1 MVLKTTKGES
11 EMTRKNI
18 HASIVFALFLI
29 LIHAGGA
36 QQSTPAQYQVPALR
50 VGPGDLIELTMYDN
64 PDLSGHFRVDEK
76 GDIVAPL
83 IGQVHVEGSTAEEI
97 GKLIEKRYLDA
108 EILPFDQDYATV
120 FISEYASQGI
130 IVSGE
135 VKQPGTFPALGIRML
150 HDVITAAGGIQP
162 TASSKIIITH
172 KGDQDHPITADYNPD
187 ALLPVVPQIQIFPG
201 DTVMVPRAGIV
212 YVVGNVMRPGAY
224 VLGGRSVLTVEAA
237 LALAGNTGKAAA
249 SNRAHLVRAQ
259 DDGKKVD
266 VVLEL
271 NKILKGEAPDLAMK
285 DGDILFVPTSTAKLV
300 TTQAI
305 YSALQIGTQLTIY
318 RIP

>member
-1 MVLKTTKGES
+1 
-11 EMTRKNI
+11 MTRKSI
-18 HASIVFALFLI
+18 HISVVLALVVVLI
-29 LIHAGGA
+29 QAGRT
-36 QQSTPAQYQVPALR
+36 QQLTLDQRTVPALR
-50 VGPGDLIELTMYDN
+50 IGPGDLIELTMYDN
-64 PDLSGHFRVDEK
+64 PDLSGRFRVDEK

-83 IGQVHVEGSTAEEI
+83 IGPVHVEGSTAEEI

-108 EILPFDQDYATV
+108 EILPFDQNYATV

-130 IVSGE
+130 TVSGE

-162 TASSKIIITH
+162 TASSKIIITR

-187 ALLPVVPQIQIFPG
+187 ALRPVVPQIQIFPG

-212 YVVGNVMRPGAY
+212 YVLGNVMRPGAY
-224 VLGGRSVLTVEAA
+224 VLGGRSGLTVEAA

-249 SNRAHLVRAQ
+249 ANRAHLVRAQ

-271 NKILKGEAPDLAMK
+271 NEILKGKAPDLAMK
-285 DGDILFVPTSTAKLV
+285 DGDILFVPTSNGKLI
-300 TTQAI
+300 TQQAI
-305 YSALQIGTQLTIY
+305 TSALQIGTQLTIY
-318 RIP
+318 RVGIQ

>member
-1 MVLKTTKGES
+1 
-11 EMTRKNI
+11 MTRKNI
-18 HASIVFALFLI
+18 HVSVVFALFLI
-29 LIHAGGA
+29 FIHAGGA
-36 QQSTPAQYQVPALR
+36 QQATPVQRSVPALR

-64 PDLSGHFRVDEK
+64 PDLSGRFRVDEK

-135 VKQPGTFPALGIRML
+135 VKQPGTFPALGVRML

-162 TASSKIIITH
+162 TASSKVIVTR
-172 KGDQDHPITADYNPD
+172 KGDQDHPITVDYNPD
-187 ALLPVVPQIQIFPG
+187 ALHPVVPQFQIFPG

-212 YVVGNVMRPGAY
+212 YVVGNVMRPGGY

-249 SNRAHLVRAQ
+249 ANRAHLVRAQ

-285 DGDILFVPTSTAKLV
+285 DGDILFVPTSTGKLV
-300 TTQAI
+300 TQQAI
-305 YSALQIGTQLTIY
+305 SSALQIGTQLTIY
-318 RIP
+318 RVGIP